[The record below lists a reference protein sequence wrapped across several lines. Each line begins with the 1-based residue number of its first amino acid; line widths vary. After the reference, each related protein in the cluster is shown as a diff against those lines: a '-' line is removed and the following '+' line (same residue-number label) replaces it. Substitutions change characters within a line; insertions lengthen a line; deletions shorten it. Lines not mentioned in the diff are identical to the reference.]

1 MGQQLGLLAVM
12 LLTSKGAAGVAGG
25 GFIAL
30 TATLSTVGHVPAA
43 GIMLIF
49 GIDKFM
55 SECRALV
62 NFYGNAVA
70 TLFIATWEKGIDL
83 SRARQVLAGEVGE
96 LPAAAHPADH
106 AARRP
111 VPAGHADTDPHST
124 PRSASSRR

>member
-1 MGQQLGLLAVM
+1 M

-30 TATLSTVGHVPAA
+30 TATLSTVGSVPAA

-62 NFYGNAVA
+62 DFFGNAVA
-70 TLFIATWEKGIDL
+70 TLTVAKWENGLDL
-83 SRARQVLAGEVGE
+83 ERARAVLAGKAGEPPLTAKDEAEAEVRTE
-96 LPAAAHPADH
+96 DESEDVRPAVVSPAVRTVEV
-106 AARRP
+106 AP
-111 VPAGHADTDPHST
+111 
-124 PRSASSRR
+124 